1 MHLLEK
7 ISIYIY
13 IYICKTQPRAWILR
27 VFQIMFLRTP
37 HTFKTDARS
46 HLIERNIISTFQKK
60 HMVSR
65 FRALESVQRT
75 KHLTSYFSKIL
86 DVFRKHASCSLW
98 TQIVPE
104 KARLSPKIIPQIPPC
119 LYSMIIFHDYI
130 PWISMIFP
138 WFFHV
143 YPWFSPMSRSF
154 PGASCRN
161 LRTQFMPVMMHFM
174 ARRFAGPKCSSAC
187 QGAAHHGCLWLVIV
201 SYDPYLVAH
210 PTHKV
215 GYKPSCLS
223 GVGRLNPRT

>member
-7 ISIYIY
+7 ISIY

-75 KHLTSYFSKIL
+75 KHLTSYFSKIS

-104 KARLSPKIIPQIPPC
+104 KARLSPKIIPQIPPW

-143 YPWFSPMSRSF
+143 YPWFPPCHGPSLAPAAGTFVRSSCPWWCTSWPGDSRA
-154 PGASCRN
+154 P
-161 LRTQFMPVMMHFM
+161 
-174 ARRFAGPKCSSAC
+174 SAP
-187 QGAAHHGCLWLVIV
+187 APAKELHIM
-201 SYDPYLVAH
+201 VAY
-210 PTHKV
+210 
-215 GYKPSCLS
+215 G
-223 GVGRLNPRT
+223 